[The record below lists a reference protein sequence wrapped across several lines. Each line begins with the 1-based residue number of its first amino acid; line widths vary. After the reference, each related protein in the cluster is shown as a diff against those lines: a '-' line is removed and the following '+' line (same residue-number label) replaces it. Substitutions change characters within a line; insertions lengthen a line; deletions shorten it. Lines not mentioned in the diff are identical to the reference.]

1 MKTTSFILTIA
12 ISLLY
17 VPIVTAGKLSPNLS
31 SEISTMNKDSLVAVW
46 IQLPK
51 VKSVSVKKSKSAALT
66 TRAERYNQKYNFLK
80 SAHQAAQQQLLGSLK
95 RLRAS
100 GKSTEIKSSWLAN
113 VVEVRIAA
121 GELEKLAQRSDI
133 KTIYN
138 VPELTLIKADN
149 TQPQKSPALSAGIE
163 PNLIYINADQAWLA
177 GYTGAGRLICSFDTG
192 VDGDHPALYNSW
204 KGHDGDSAAAWFDPR
219 DGQSFPN
226 AKPGGFPGTYAHG
239 THTMGIMVGHN
250 SNDTVGVALDAKWI
264 SAAVVDITGASYID
278 AFEWAANPD
287 GDPNSMDD
295 VPDVINHSW
304 GVKDIGCQE
313 VFYELIENLEALG
326 IVNIFA
332 AGNDGQF
339 GSSTIRN
346 PANRALDSIDCF
358 AVGAVQLTT
367 PTTIWSG
374 SSRGPSDCNGAIK
387 PNVTAP
393 GQGVRSTT
401 PNGFYGSLSGTSIA
415 APHVSGLVALM
426 RQKNPNATVAEI
438 KTAIL
443 TSTQKF
449 GLALPNDT
457 FGWGVIDCM
466 AALDAIPAA
475 SPDPNL
481 RVYSYNHEAVSA
493 GGTFRGRLILQNL
506 GADVTAI
513 SASIIGSDVNLS
525 VTSGSAFFGDINAN
539 DTVSSNDSIIVVVS
553 EIAEN
558 GSVLSLDLE
567 ITNGSNYTDTT
578 KIYFSLGEPTKR
590 SFVSHNVGNI
600 EFGVSNFGTYGLGPA
615 GFGSFFPIGGPGF
628 TYNSG
633 SNDLFEGGLLIA
645 TDAQHVSD
653 GIRNSIGEPDGD
665 FRVLP
670 GGNIQIDLLGSET
683 AQKTKAVYDDSRAEN
698 PIGVSV
704 RQFSYTFPEPENDD
718 FVILRYILT
727 NDNPFLLIGVYAGLY
742 FDWDIFPY
750 TSNAGGYENSTGISW
765 MAYNGPS
772 GLEDFRATVVLD
784 GLQAGTLTDLGS
796 EVYYPEGY
804 TESEKF
810 LALTAGFG
818 SATDYDTAKSDLFQ
832 VISVGPISIPAG
844 ESRIVS
850 FAIIAGN
857 TMAQIENSAA
867 AALAV
872 YDSLING
879 CCTELTGDINNDLA
893 PETNI
898 LDFNYLIDF
907 IFRGGPGPVCKQES
921 NLNGSSAPDPTATD
935 LVYLVDVI
943 FRSGADPIACPG
955 Y

>member
-12 ISLLY
+12 ISLLF
-17 VPIVTAGKLSPNLS
+17 VPTAMAGKLSPGLS
-31 SEISTMNKDSLVAVW
+31 SEISTIPDDSLVAVW

-51 VKSVSVKKSKSAALT
+51 VKSVSVKKSKSAALI
-66 TRAERYNQKYNFLK
+66 TRAERYSQKYNFLK
-80 SAHQAAQQQLLGSLK
+80 SAHKASQQQLLGSLN
-95 RLRAS
+95 RLRAG

-113 VVEVRIAA
+113 VVEAKIAA
-121 GELEKLAQRSDI
+121 GELEKLSKRNDI
-133 KTIYN
+133 KTIYL
-138 VPELTLIKADN
+138 VPGLTSI
-149 TQPQKSPALSAGIE
+149 QPDDTRVQKSPSFSAGVQS
-163 PNLIYINADQAWLA
+163 NLSYINADQAWLA
-177 GYTGAGRLICSFDTG
+177 GYTGAGRVICSFDTG
-192 VDGDHPALYNSW
+192 VDGDHPALFNNW

-219 DGQSFPN
+219 DGQSFPHN
-226 AKPGGFPGTYAHG
+226 TLGDAHG
-239 THTMGIMVGHN
+239 THTMGIMVGHDDA
-250 SNDTVGVALDAKWI
+250 SMDTVGVALDAKWI
-264 SAAVVDITGASYID
+264 SAAIVDIVGASYID

-287 GDPNSMDD
+287 GDPNSMAD

-304 GVKDIGCQE
+304 GIRDIGCQE

-332 AGNDGQF
+332 AGNDGS
-339 GSSTIRN
+339 GAATIRN

-358 AVGAVQLTT
+358 AVGGVRLTN
-367 PTTIWSG
+367 PTTIWPS

-393 GQGVRSTT
+393 GELVRSTT

-443 TSTQKF
+443 TSTQEF
-449 GLALPNDT
+449 GLNLPDNT

-466 AALDAIPAA
+466 AALDAISAA
-475 SPDPNL
+475 NPDPNV
-481 RVYSYNHEAVSA
+481 RVYAFNHEAVAA

-506 GADVTAI
+506 GADVTSI
-513 SASIIGSDVNLS
+513 SASIIGTDPYLS

-539 DTVSSNDSIIVVVS
+539 DTVSSNDSIIVLLS

-567 ITNGSNYTDTT
+567 ITNGSSYTDTT
-578 KIYFSLGEPTKR
+578 KIYFSLGEPTER

-600 EFGVSNFGTYGLGPA
+600 EFGVSNFGTYGLGPG
-615 GFGSFFPIGGPGF
+615 GFASFFPIGGPGF

-633 SNDLFEGGLLIA
+633 FNDLFEGGLLLA
-645 TDAQHVSD
+645 TDALHVSD

-670 GGNIQIDLLGSET
+670 GGNIQIDLLGAET
-683 AQKTKAVYDDSRAEN
+683 AQKTMGIYDDSRAEN

-727 NDNPFLLIGVYAGLY
+727 NDNPFLLSPLYVGLY
-742 FDWDIFPY
+742 FDWDIFPF

-765 MAYNGPS
+765 MAYNGFS

-818 SATDYDTAKSDLFQ
+818 SATAYDTAKSDLFQ
-832 VISVGPISIPAG
+832 VISVGPLSIPAG
-844 ESRIVS
+844 DSRIVA
-850 FAIIAGN
+850 FAVIAGN
-857 TMAQIENSAA
+857 TMTEVEINAA

-879 CCTELTGDINNDLA
+879 CCQELTGDINNDLSLY
-893 PETNI
+893 PTI
-898 LDFNYLIDF
+898 LDLTYLVDF
-907 IFRGGPGPVCKQES
+907 IFRGGPAPVCKQES
-921 NLNGSSAPDPTATD
+921 NLNGSTTPDPTITD
-935 LVYLVDVI
+935 LVYVVDVI
-943 FRSGADPIACPG
+943 FRGGADPIACPG

>member
-1 MKTTSFILTIA
+1 MKTTLFILTSA
-12 ISLLY
+12 LLLLLA
-17 VPIVTAGKLSPNLS
+17 PLVTAGNLSPELS
-31 SEISTMNKDSLVAVW
+31 SEISNMAKDSLVAVW

-51 VKSVSVKKSKSAALT
+51 VKTLPANNSKSAAPA
-66 TRAERYNQKYNFLK
+66 TRAKRYSQKYNSLK
-80 SAHQAAQQQLLGSLK
+80 SAHQASQQQLLGSLK

-100 GKSTEIKSSWLAN
+100 GKSAGIKPSWLAN
-113 VVEVRIAA
+113 VVEAKIAA
-121 GELEKLAQRSDI
+121 GELEKLSKRNDI
-133 KTIYN
+133 KTIYLL
-138 VPELTLIKADN
+138 PELTSIQPDN
-149 TQPQKSPALSAGIE
+149 TQAQQSPSLSAGTQS
-163 PNLIYINADQAWLA
+163 NLIYINADQAWLA
-177 GYTGAGRLICSFDTG
+177 GFTGAGRVICSFDTG

-219 DGQSFPN
+219 DGQPFPHN
-226 AKPGGFPGTYAHG
+226 TRGDIHG
-239 THTMGIMVGHN
+239 THIMGIMVGHDG
-250 SNDTVGVALDAKWI
+250 SDTVGVALDAKWI
-264 SAAVVDITGASYID
+264 SAAIVDITGASYID

-287 GDPNSMDD
+287 GDPNSMAD

-304 GVKDIGCQE
+304 GLRDIGCQE

-443 TSTQKF
+443 TSTQQF
-449 GLALPNDT
+449 GLALPDNT

-466 AALDAIPAA
+466 AALNKISAA
-475 SPDPNL
+475 NPDPNI
-481 RVYSYNHEAVSA
+481 RVYDFDHEAVSA

-506 GADVTAI
+506 GADV
-513 SASIIGSDVNLS
+513 SLVSVSIIGSDVNLA
-525 VTSGSAFFGDINAN
+525 VTSGSAFFGFIGNN
-539 DTVSSNDSIIVVVS
+539 DTVSSNDSIIVNVS
-553 EIAEN
+553 SAVEDGA
-558 GSVLSLDLE
+558 VLSLDLE
-567 ITNGSNYTDTT
+567 ITNGSSYTDTT
-578 KIYFSLGEPTKR
+578 KIYFSVGEPTER
-590 SFVSHNVGNI
+590 SLVSHNVGNI
-600 EFGVSNFGTYGLGPA
+600 EFGVSNFGTYGLGPP

-628 TYNSG
+628 TYNG
-633 SNDLFEGGLLIA
+633 GFNDLFEGGLLIA

-683 AQKTKAVYDDSRAEN
+683 AQKTKAIFDDSRAEN
-698 PIGVSV
+698 PIGISV
-704 RQFSYTFPEPENDD
+704 KQLTYTFPETENDD

-727 NDNPFLLIGVYAGLY
+727 NDNPFSLTGVYVGLY
-742 FDWDIFPY
+742 FDWDIKSFAF
-750 TSNAGGYENSTGISW
+750 NAGGYENSTGISW
-765 MAYNGPS
+765 IAYNGLS

-796 EVYYPEGY
+796 AVYYPEGY

-818 SATDYDTAKSDLFQ
+818 SATTYATAKFDLFQ
-832 VISVGPISIPAG
+832 VISVGPISLTAG
-844 ESRIVS
+844 QSRTVS

-857 TMAQIENSAA
+857 SMTEVENSAGS
-867 AALAV
+867 ALAV

-879 CCTELTGDINNDLA
+879 CCSELSGDVNNDSS
-893 PETNI
+893 PIPNV
-898 LDFNYLIDF
+898 LDLTYLVDF
-907 IFRGGPGPVCKQES
+907 IFRGGPAAVCPQEANLDGSLLPGPTI
-921 NLNGSSAPDPTATD
+921 LD
-935 LVYLVDVI
+935 LTYIIDVI
-943 FRSGADPIACPG
+943 FRGGPDPIACPG